1 MVSTLLQRDSLVLN
15 LFITCRESM
24 AQKELKLYHDLP
36 VVPSMVRS
44 VEKELLIDNWK
55 ILYNSIDI

>member
-1 MVSTLLQRDSLVLN
+1 
-15 LFITCRESM
+15 M